1 MERNV
6 IVINSSTQTKVQF
19 TSNATTFAEL
29 KEEIRNQGISITDQ
43 VFYEGISR
51 VEFTNDN
58 QVLPTNMPWKGG
70 LTNDLIVNMTAPKR
84 KIVNG
89 TMTRSELYA
98 YIKKNNLQNTVKE
111 KFGRNFTQCS
121 TENLLSLV
129 KVKSTRS
136 ETTQSIGINHK
147 PKVSVD
153 KSPVV
158 NENTEST
165 NSNSFTVDPYKLGN
179 LLVKKGV
186 ISLEEFKTTEV
197 KMVRTSV
204 TLDDLK

>member
-29 KEEIRNQGISITDQ
+29 KEEIRNRGISITDQ

-136 ETTQSIGINHK
+136 ETTQSIGINRK

-153 KSPVV
+153 KSTAV
-158 NENTEST
+158 NENVEST

-179 LLVKKGV
+179 LLVEKGV